1 MVGSDSYSG
10 DWALILDEAD
20 RKTHESYPVP
30 TNALESAFIK
40 QTQLFLHR
48 VLMDTFQDL
57 CSVTNSTPPSK
68 TTKNCRRPPLHA
80 SACEGADEKLK
91 IRGNP
96 DRGTRVP
103 ATKSC
108 GLSRAAAQVGMR
120 ARSATARCKDQIAA
134 DISCYGARH
143 DCGWQVVCW
152 LCGMH
157 CWHANASVD
166 CHEFSSVPSHA

>member
-1 MVGSDSYSG
+1 MNNPTFNQVVGPDSYSG

-68 TTKNCRRPPLHA
+68 TTKNCSRPPLHA

-103 ATKSC
+103 AR
-108 GLSRAAAQVGMR
+108 SRADRGGQCVC
-120 ARSATARCKDQIAA
+120 SAIGAA
-134 DISCYGARH
+134 D
-143 DCGWQVVCW
+143 QV
-152 LCGMH
+152 
-157 CWHANASVD
+157 S
-166 CHEFSSVPSHA
+166 